1 MFAHGWWTRDGEK
14 MSKSVGNVLDPHE
27 LLDRYGVDYLRYYM
41 AAEITFGS
49 DGDFSHELFR
59 NKINTE
65 LANDLGNLLQR
76 TLTLVSKHCD
86 ACIPVPGG
94 FTAEDEE
101 VLRTLRETVVLV
113 RSQVQQQGIKAMCE
127 LIIQLARIGNK
138 YIDVQAPW
146 VLVKT
151 DRPRVLTVLYVL
163 SELLRHC
170 AILLEP
176 VMPASCSRMLD
187 MMGVSKEGDVRSFE
201 ALKSPLSPGSRISSP
216 TPVFPKLEAPL
227 VEVVL
232 PISRSTSESS
242 PEILSEREV
251 LSVEQLSQRIAAAG
265 DGIRT
270 RKASKASKDELKPL
284 IEELN
289 YLKSKFKELNNGIA
303 YEAPAV
309 ARE

>member
-1 MFAHGWWTRDGEK
+1 M
-14 MSKSVGNVLDPHE
+14 LDPHE
-27 LLDRYGVDYLRYYM
+27 LLDRYGVDYLRYYL

-76 TLTLVSKHCD
+76 TLTLVNKHCD
-86 ACIPVPGG
+86 GCIPVPGD

-113 RSQVQQQGIKAMCE
+113 RSQVNQQGIKAMCE

-163 SELLRHC
+163 TELLRHC

-187 MMGVSKEGDVRSFE
+187 MMGVPEEGHARSFE
-201 ALKSPLSPGSRISSP
+201 ALKSPLSPGCRIGSP
-216 TPVFPKLEAPL
+216 IPVFPKLEAPL
-227 VEVVL
+227 VEEAVL
-232 PISRSTSESS
+232 PIPPRTTSSVSSSVSSS
-242 PEILSEREV
+242 PSSETREEV
-251 LSVEQLSQRIAAAG
+251 LSIEQLSQRIAAAG
-265 DGIRT
+265 DGIRA
-270 RKASKASKDELKPL
+270 RKASKTGSSSKDELRPL

-309 ARE
+309 AKE

>member
-1 MFAHGWWTRDGEK
+1 

-27 LLDRYGVDYLRYYM
+27 LLDRYGVDYLRYYL

-86 ACIPVPGG
+86 GCIPVPGD

-101 VLRTLRETVVLV
+101 VLRTLRETVVLI

-187 MMGVSKEGDVRSFE
+187 MMGVPKEEGARSFD
-201 ALKSPLSPGSRISSP
+201 ALRSPLSPGCRIGSP
-216 TPVFPKLEAPL
+216 IPVFPKLEPPL
-227 VEVVL
+227 QVEAVL
-232 PISRSTSESS
+232 PSPRSASVSS
-242 PEILSEREV
+242 PPSPELREV

-270 RKASKASKDELKPL
+270 RKASKASKDELRPL

-289 YLKSKFKELNNGIA
+289 YLKNKFKELNNGIA

-309 ARE
+309 AKE

>member
-1 MFAHGWWTRDGEK
+1 M
-14 MSKSVGNVLDPHE
+14 
-27 LLDRYGVDYLRYYM
+27 
-41 AAEITFGS
+41 
-49 DGDFSHELFR
+49 
-59 NKINTE
+59 
-65 LANDLGNLLQR
+65 
-76 TLTLVSKHCD
+76 SKHCD
-86 ACIPVPGG
+86 GCIPVPGD

-101 VLRTLRETVVLV
+101 VLRTLRETVVLI

-187 MMGVSKEGDVRSFE
+187 MMGVPKEEGARSFD
-201 ALKSPLSPGSRISSP
+201 ALRSPLSPGCRIGSP
-216 TPVFPKLEAPL
+216 IPVFPKLEAPL
-227 VEVVL
+227 QVEAPVL
-232 PISRSTSESS
+232 PSPRSASVSS
-242 PEILSEREV
+242 PPSPELREV

-270 RKASKASKDELKPL
+270 RKASKASKDELRPL

-289 YLKSKFKELNNGIA
+289 YLKNKFKELNNGIA

-309 ARE
+309 AKE